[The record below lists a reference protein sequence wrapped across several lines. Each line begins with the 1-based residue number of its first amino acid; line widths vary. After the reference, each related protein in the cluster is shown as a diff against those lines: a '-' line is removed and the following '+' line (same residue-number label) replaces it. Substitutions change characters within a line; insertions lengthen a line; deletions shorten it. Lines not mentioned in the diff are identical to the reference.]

1 MSSKQIEYECSVNTR
16 KNRSLKRKV
25 KVSKVGF
32 LLDNDKYPLV
42 SVQPH
47 SQPLV
52 ASGLSPE
59 LGGWIVQVSPVA
71 RARSSDSPKFH
82 LLPDMRD
89 DKVLNQNRFLAPHV
103 NRKWTFFI
111 IAQLLCPDFQANCLY
126 KSKET

>member
-1 MSSKQIEYECSVNTR
+1 MSSKKIEHECSVNTR
-16 KNRSLKRKV
+16 KNIRSLNIKK
-25 KVSKVGF
+25 KSKSKQVSF
-32 LLDNDKYPLV
+32 FSLDNKYPLV

-47 SQPLV
+47 SQPSV

-59 LGGWIVQVSPVA
+59 LGGWTVQVSPVA

-103 NRKWTFFI
+103 NRKWIFFHYC
-111 IAQLLCPDFQANCLY
+111 ATVV
-126 KSKET
+126 SKFSGKLSI